1 MKGAGCLRGQGPHLD
16 HPDNRTALTRRRS
29 ELKALE
35 ESVTE
40 AFWRTRQEKRTG
52 IRDRRWAQV
61 PMSSNKFTSCSRKR
75 QEGFKSANDPSD
87 VAILSMAVD
96 SQSLFRRSVPRLL
109 PRRENEPS
117 NDVLQALLSEANR
130 ELASLLR
137 DVRTESHGTSPGDTR
152 SQPASRLLMRAVRCA
167 AKQYM
172 LQAELGNLALTDEL
186 TGLYNR
192 RGFMAMA
199 ERQMRLGRRTG
210 RGMLLFMMDVD
221 GLKQI
226 NDSFGHLEGD
236 RVLKRTAEVLEETFR
251 DSDVIARQGGDEFA
265 VLAIEAAGHS
275 ERTIQARL
283 FDGLDSINAEQSH
296 YEISLSIG
304 FARFDPRNCTS
315 IGKLMAKADQAMYEQ
330 KRRRSAPVMEMATSA

>member
-1 MKGAGCLRGQGPHLD
+1 MPMGSNRLRLSGCLRKRPARMGC
-16 HPDNRTALTRRRS
+16 
-29 ELKALE
+29 
-35 ESVTE
+35 ESNPT
-40 AFWRTRQEKRTG
+40 
-52 IRDRRWAQV
+52 
-61 PMSSNKFTSCSRKR
+61 
-75 QEGFKSANDPSD
+75 D
-87 VAILSMAVD
+87 VAILNMAVD
-96 SQSLFRRSVPRLL
+96 PQSLFRRRAPVLSPG
-109 PRRENEPS
+109 RENKTIDGDFRS
-117 NDVLQALLSEANR
+117 LLSEANR
-130 ELASLLR
+130 DLAKLLR
-137 DVRTESHGTSPGDTR
+137 DVRTGSGGTALGDAR
-152 SQPASRLLMRAVRCA
+152 SRQVSELLMRAVRCA

-210 RGMLLFMMDVD
+210 RGMLLFMMDVN

-265 VLAIEAAGHS
+265 VLAIEAAGHC
-275 ERTIQARL
+275 ERTIQTRL
-283 FDGLDSINAEQSH
+283 FDGMDSINAEQSH
-296 YEISLSIG
+296 YEISLSLG

-315 IGKLMAKADQAMYEQ
+315 IEKLMAKADQAMYEQ
-330 KRRRSAPVMEMATSA
+330 KRHRSAPVMEMATSA

>member
-1 MKGAGCLRGQGPHLD
+1 MPMGSNRLRLSGCLRKRPARMGC
-16 HPDNRTALTRRRS
+16 
-29 ELKALE
+29 
-35 ESVTE
+35 ESNPT
-40 AFWRTRQEKRTG
+40 
-52 IRDRRWAQV
+52 
-61 PMSSNKFTSCSRKR
+61 
-75 QEGFKSANDPSD
+75 D
-87 VAILSMAVD
+87 VAILNMAVD
-96 SQSLFRRSVPRLL
+96 PQSLFRRRAPVLSPG
-109 PRRENEPS
+109 RENKTIDGDFRS
-117 NDVLQALLSEANR
+117 LLSEANR
-130 ELASLLR
+130 DLAKLLR
-137 DVRTESHGTSPGDTR
+137 DVRTGSGGTALGDAR
-152 SQPASRLLMRAVRCA
+152 SRQVSELLMRAVRCA

-210 RGMLLFMMDVD
+210 RGMLLFMMDVN

-265 VLAIEAAGHS
+265 VLAIEAAGHC
-275 ERTIQARL
+275 ERTIQTRL
-283 FDGLDSINAEQSH
+283 FDGMDSINAEQSH
-296 YEISLSIG
+296 YEISLSLG